1 MAAVPE
7 INTPAFFSKLH
18 ENYARLRSVEPVHYH
33 EFQGTPRWSLL
44 RYDDVA
50 AAFCDPRL
58 TPVRIPEEIVHNL
71 RHSGRRDFENLGRVI
86 ASILILKDGA
96 DHTRLRRLVS
106 RAFTPR
112 MVERVANRVEAL
124 VGELLDPYHGRDSME
139 LIEDFAVPFPV
150 TVIGELL
157 GVPTDVRH
165 RLKQWSADFAPLL
178 DRTLGAEGL
187 VAAAAAC
194 TGFARLFGPLFE
206 ARRHEPRED
215 LVSALVAV
223 ADQGDGTLDEEELL
237 ATCLLLLVAGHET
250 TTNLIANGLLNLL
263 RHPAELSWL
272 RRNPHA
278 MGSGVEELLRWEGPL
293 MRLVRHTREEVEIR
307 GVTIP
312 AGCFVDLVVASA
324 NRDPERF
331 AEPNRLDL
339 QRPDNRHLAFGFGA
353 HFCLG
358 AALARLEARIALR
371 ALIERFPTM
380 KLRVDEVDWRPGT
393 VFRSLR
399 ALPLSM

>member
-1 MAAVPE
+1 MTPVPE
-7 INTPAFFSKLH
+7 INTPAFFPKLH
-18 ENYARLRSVEPVHYH
+18 ENYARLRPIEPVHYH
-33 EFQGTPRWSLL
+33 EFEGSPRWSLL

-50 AAFCDPRL
+50 AAFCNPRL
-58 TPVRIPEEIVHNL
+58 TPFRIPEEWRHNL
-71 RHSGRRDFENLGRVI
+71 RHSGHRDFENLGRVLG
-86 ASILILKDGA
+86 SILIIKDGP

-112 MVERVANRVEAL
+112 MVERLADRVEEL
-124 VGELLDPYHGRDSME
+124 VAELLDPFHGCDAME
-139 LIEDFAVPFPV
+139 LIEDFAVPLPV
-150 TVIGELL
+150 IVIGELL
-157 GVPTDVRH
+157 GVPTDERH

-178 DRTLGAEGL
+178 DRTLEAKAL
-187 VAAAAAC
+187 LPAAAAC
-194 TGFARLFGPLFE
+194 TGFAQLFGPLFE
-206 ARRHEPRED
+206 SRRREPRED

-223 ADQGDGTLDEEELL
+223 ADKGDGTLDEEELL

-250 TTNLIANGLLNLL
+250 TTNLLANGLLNLL

-272 RRNPHA
+272 RRHPDA
-278 MGSGVEELLRWEGPL
+278 MGSAVEELLRLEGPL
-293 MRLVRHTREEVEIR
+293 MRLVRHTREDVEIR

-312 AGCFVDLVVASA
+312 AGSFVDLVLASA

-331 AEPNRLDL
+331 AEPDRLDPL
-339 QRPDNRHLAFGFGA
+339 RPDNRHLAFGFGA

-371 ALIERFPTM
+371 ALLERFPAM
-380 KLRVDEVDWRPGT
+380 KLGLDEVTWRPGT

-399 ALPLSM
+399 ALPLRL